1 MAAPALPDVS
11 LPDASAKPKGGGLVP
26 FIAVTLVLAAL
37 GGGGGFML
45 VRHAMEVARGEAKT
59 EQAQAKIA
67 VPDAVSGTR
76 TAVALPPLITTMAT
90 SGTWVRLETVMVYD
104 AAKGQPAPTLAPQ
117 LTEDMLA
124 FLRTL
129 TIGHVTGP
137 SGFLHL
143 KQDLTERA
151 RLRSDGFVEDILIQ
165 VLVFE

>member
-1 MAAPALPDVS
+1 MAKSDIALPDDGSNV
-11 LPDASAKPKGGGLVP
+11 AKQKGGGLVV
-26 FIAVTLVLAAL
+26 FLAVVFALAAL
-37 GGGGGFML
+37 GGCGGFFL
-45 VRHAMEVARGEAKT
+45 VRHAMEVARTEAEAEK
-59 EQAQAKIA
+59 AADIA
-67 VPDAVSGTR
+67 AAPAAYAGTHVAVS
-76 TAVALPPLITTMAT
+76 LPPLITTMAT

-104 AAKGQPAPTLAPQ
+104 EANGKPPATLAPQ

-129 TIGHVTGP
+129 TIAHVTGP

-143 KQDLTERA
+143 KQDLAERA